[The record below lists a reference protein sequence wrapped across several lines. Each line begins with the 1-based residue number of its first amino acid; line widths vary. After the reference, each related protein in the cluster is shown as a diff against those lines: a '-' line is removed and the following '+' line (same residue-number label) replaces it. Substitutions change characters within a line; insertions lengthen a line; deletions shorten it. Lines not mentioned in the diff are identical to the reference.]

1 MVKLNP
7 YAMTQRRRTIL
18 ANEKSKQSRRIKVQR
33 KRAGDKFLEE
43 ILLAPQAILVEEE
56 KVVENFEIMENVPT
70 PTVVAVGSS

>member
-7 YAMTQRRRTIL
+7 YALTQRRRTIL
-18 ANEKSKQSRRIKVQR
+18 ANEKSKQSRRIKVHR

-70 PTVVAVGSS
+70 PTVVAVGTS